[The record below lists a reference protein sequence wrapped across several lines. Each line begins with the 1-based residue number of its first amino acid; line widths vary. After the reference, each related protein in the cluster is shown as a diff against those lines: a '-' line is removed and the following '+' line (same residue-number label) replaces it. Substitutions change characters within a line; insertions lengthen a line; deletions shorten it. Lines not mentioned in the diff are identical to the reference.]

1 MQIKVWKIVQK
12 LNSGKKMA
20 QWQKIMAAM
29 YMYMYMCMI
38 IEAEFEGLKEI

>member
-1 MQIKVWKIVQK
+1 MAE
-12 LNSGKKMA
+12 KKMA